1 MRKPFIIRF
10 MEKTRLFLSRLGVAH
25 FVGYRPLWE
34 VASLHQKS
42 AAFSVIWTTDE
53 NYVKRTGL
61 GDAEK
66 LKSYLSQDSVV
77 ADLGAGHGRVAMHVA
92 PLVEQLWL
100 IDISANMLR
109 HARRR
114 LRGLPNVS
122 FLRSDLRCLK
132 RIPDETFHLSYSFLC
147 LQHLEKE
154 DAYLAIREAARV
166 TKRGWFCY
174 FQVPN
179 LASEK
184 GTAVVSGLLRGWRQ
198 ALSGKG

>member
-1 MRKPFIIRF
+1 MP
-10 MEKTRLFLSRLGVAH
+10 GV
-25 FVGYRPLWE
+25 
-34 VASLHQKS
+34 
-42 AAFSVIWTTDE
+42 
-53 NYVKRTGL
+53 
-61 GDAEK
+61 
-66 LKSYLSQDSVV
+66 DSV
-77 ADLGAGHGRVAMHVA
+77 GCRMS
-92 PLVEQLWL
+92 P
-100 IDISANMLR
+100 
-109 HARRR
+109 
-114 LRGLPNVS
+114 